1 MANIRNFQECFKTPI
16 CDAYRA
22 TKKICGICQEII
34 DRRIAIGKEKQSREL
49 ENKDEN
55 DNR

>member
-49 ENKDEN
+49 KNKEKK
-55 DNR
+55 